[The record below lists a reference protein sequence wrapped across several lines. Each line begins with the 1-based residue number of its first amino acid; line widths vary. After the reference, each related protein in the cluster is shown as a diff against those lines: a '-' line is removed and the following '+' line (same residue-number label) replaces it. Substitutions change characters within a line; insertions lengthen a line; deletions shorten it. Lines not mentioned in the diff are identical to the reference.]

1 MKKKITKNYLS
12 KKNFYLIIFFVFI
25 IQFYEGFLNTYI
37 LIKKSYEERMIEH
50 GGFCEKQGYGFTKF
64 INHKY
69 KNLTDLNIPV
79 INFLDFPTAEGYF
92 YKTDKK
98 NSINY
103 IIIINPP
110 EEDLKKKYFK
120 NYYVIEKSLNCYFLK
135 KK

>member
-1 MKKKITKNYLS
+1 MKKKISKNYLS

-98 NSINY
+98 ILL
-103 IIIINPP
+103 IILLLLILP
-110 EEDLKKKYFK
+110 KK
-120 NYYVIEKSLNCYFLK
+120 I
-135 KK
+135 